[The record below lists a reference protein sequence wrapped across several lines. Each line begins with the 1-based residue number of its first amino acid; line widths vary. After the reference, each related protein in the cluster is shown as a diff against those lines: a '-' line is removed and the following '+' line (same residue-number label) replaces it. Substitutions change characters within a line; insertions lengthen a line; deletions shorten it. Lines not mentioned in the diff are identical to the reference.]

1 MPGPRASASP
11 IAIEVAFLVRYCER
25 HWQHRGRE
33 LCLEAVDTEMPD
45 VRPGGEDRIAFASAI
60 VSG

>member
-25 HWQHRGRE
+25 HWQHHGPFGRE
-33 LCLEAVDTEMPD
+33 AGVTQRPD
-45 VRPGGEDRIAFASAI
+45 VRPDGEDRIAFASAI
-60 VSG
+60 VSR